1 MEKSNRQIASELK
14 LLDLT
19 LKNASAIQCSFMGE
33 FTAVASHEILVARPG
48 GALEVYK
55 IETSEEE
62 QKEENEE
69 EEEEEEE
76 RRIWLK
82 MLMRVETRSIIR
94 SIEIVRLGGEKRD
107 LVIVGSDSGNVSVL
121 DLQGAQANI
130 LHCPAFGKT
139 GKCYFFIYEI
149 LFFFWSLLLL
159 YFCFLLWPFDT
170 GNNIHCI
177 DMHSVSFSTLLVRV
191 HYQDVEGGLQDSILP
206 KTPEVEPL

>member
-1 MEKSNRQIASELK
+1 MEKNSRQIASELK

-19 LKNASAIQCSFMGE
+19 LKNASAIQFSFMGE

-55 IETSEEE
+55 IETSED
-62 QKEENEE
+62 ENEE

-94 SIEIVRLGGEKRD
+94 SVEIIRLGGEKRD

-121 DLQGAQANI
+121 DLQGAQAKI

-139 GKCYFFIYEI
+139 GKFVTCMN
-149 LFFFWSLLLL
+149 
-159 YFCFLLWPFDT
+159 C
-170 GNNIHCI
+170 HCTKI
-177 DMHSVSFSTLLVRV
+177 
-191 HYQDVEGGLQDSILP
+191 I
-206 KTPEVEPL
+206 